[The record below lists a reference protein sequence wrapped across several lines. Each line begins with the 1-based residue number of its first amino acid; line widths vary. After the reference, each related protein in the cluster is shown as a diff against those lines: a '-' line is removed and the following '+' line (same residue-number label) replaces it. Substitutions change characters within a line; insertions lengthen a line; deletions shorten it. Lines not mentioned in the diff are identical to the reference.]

1 MLFSAFV
8 IFDKPKI
15 VNFTGFNLYSMKII
29 RFLVVV
35 ALAAVFVNGCK
46 KDNQFVVQG
55 KITHAEGKTI
65 YLEELLLSSTN
76 LVDSAKIDD
85 SGDYKLK
92 GKTGIPAF
100 YLLKLDEGKF
110 ITLLVDSTDKITV
123 NADFTNFSDD
133 YFIEGSSGSKLVQDL
148 NKKLASTRH
157 TLDSLSSLN
166 NLYRGNPDYEL
177 KKEQWEKEYD
187 QAVQDQIDFSKKFVM
202 DNPFSM
208 ASILALYQKFDGQN
222 YVISDLQTMRVAASA
237 LNSVY
242 PQSEH
247 VKALYAN
254 TLQLLKN
261 QSSANMQKF
270 IQENGENSPDI
281 VLPNVDGKEVAL
293 SSLRGKVVLV
303 QFWAAVDQGSRILN
317 PVLVEAYKKYKS
329 KGFEIYQVSIDE
341 NRIEWVDAI
350 DKDQLTWINVGDMK
364 GSARAVQTYNI
375 KAVPYNYLLD
385 KDGVIV
391 AQNLTGPALDR
402 ALAGVFK

>member
-35 ALAAVFVNGCK
+35 ALAAMVVNGCK

-85 SGDYKLK
+85 SGEYKLK
-92 GKTGIPAF
+92 GKTGIPSF
-100 YLLKLDEGKF
+100 YLLKLNEGKF
-110 ITLLVDSTDKITV
+110 ITLLVDSTDNITV

-133 YFIEGSSGSKLVQDL
+133 YYIEGSAGSILVQDL

-177 KKEQWEKEYD
+177 KKEQWEREYD
-187 QAVQDQIDFSKKFVM
+187 QVVQEQIDFSKKFVM

-237 LNSVY
+237 LNSIY

-281 VLPNVDGKEVAL
+281 VLPNVDGKDVAL
-293 SSLRGKVVLV
+293 SSLRGKVVLL

-329 KGFEIYQVSIDE
+329 KGFEIYQVSIDQ

-350 DKDQLTWINVGDMK
+350 DKDQLTWINVGDMQ
-364 GSARAVQTYNI
+364 GSTRAVQTYNVQ
-375 KAVPYNYLLD
+375 AVPYNYLLD
-385 KDGVIV
+385 KDGVII
-391 AQNLTGPALDR
+391 AQNLSGPALDR